1 MSILVVNAGSSSVKF
16 GLFGFDTLSPMAQG
30 LLDWGGSSHRA
41 ALTITHSAAQR
52 HAASAA
58 VPDAEAAEEPA
69 GAPPSFPAPATT
81 CCELE
86 APDYRS
92 AVSASLRMLE
102 EIQTQCGGP
111 PIRVVGH
118 RLIHGGEEIRKP
130 VCIDAATKK
139 AISRFTHLA
148 PLHIPAGLEAIEA
161 TEAAL
166 PGVLQVGL
174 FDTAFFAN
182 IPPYAYLYP
191 VPYEWYTE
199 WGVRRFGFHGTSH
212 EYCAGRASEM
222 LDRGPKG
229 VRLVICHL
237 GQGSSATAV
246 ADGVAITNTMGFTPL
261 EGFMMG
267 TRSGTVDPGI
277 LIYAQREKGLS
288 VEQLD
293 EILHHRS
300 GLLGISGLSSDFRRV
315 ELAAKE
321 GHARAQLAL
330 DMYAYRV
337 RTMVGALVV
346 TLGGLDGLVFTGGIG
361 ENSPWLRAE
370 VCRGLECVGI
380 HLDQDRNRTVS
391 PDTDVASPDSPA
403 RVLLIHTREDWMIAR
418 QARRMAIERQRP

>member
-1 MSILVVNAGSSSVKF
+1 VSILVVNAGSSSVKF
-16 GLFGFDTLSPMAQG
+16 GLFDFETLAPAARA
-30 LLDWGGSSHRA
+30 LLDWAGSSHRA
-41 ALTITHSAAQR
+41 TLTITPSAY
-52 HAASAA
+52 AAPGL
-58 VPDAEAAEEPA
+58 VPSVPTRSEI
-69 GAPPSFPAPATT
+69 
-81 CCELE
+81 E

-92 AVSASLRMLE
+92 AVTRALE
-102 EIQTQCGGP
+102 VLCRPESGLAGIR

-130 VCIDAATKK
+130 VRIDAAMKK
-139 AISRFTHLA
+139 TICRFIHLA

-161 TEAAL
+161 TETAL
-166 PGVLQVGL
+166 PNVPQIGL
-174 FDTAFFAN
+174 FDTAFFAD

-212 EYCAGRASEM
+212 AYCAGRAHE
-222 LDRGPKG
+222 LLGRGPNG

-246 ADGVAITNTMGFTPL
+246 ADGVAVTNTMGFTPL

-288 VEQLD
+288 VQQLD
-293 EILHHRS
+293 EVLHHKS

-321 GHARAQLAL
+321 GHARARLAL
-330 DMYAYRV
+330 DVYAYRV

-361 ENSPWLRAE
+361 ENSSWLRAE
-370 VCRGLECVGI
+370 VCRGLECLGVR
-380 HLDQDRNRTVS
+380 LDPSKNVS
-391 PDTDVASPDSPA
+391 EKPDADVAAADSSA
-403 RVLLIHTREDWMIAR
+403 RVLLIHTREDLMIAR
-418 QARRMAIERQRP
+418 EARRLALETKETVR